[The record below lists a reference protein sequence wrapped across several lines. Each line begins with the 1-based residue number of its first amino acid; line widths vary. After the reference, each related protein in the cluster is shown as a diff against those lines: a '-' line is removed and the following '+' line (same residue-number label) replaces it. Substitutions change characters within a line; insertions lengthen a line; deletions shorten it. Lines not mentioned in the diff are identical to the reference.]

1 MSWTTA
7 QKKCCRSD
15 YESCPI
21 KKIIHGVFLLGH
33 QCRHGKRR
41 YALIFRQG
49 IENSTMSCR
58 DAGSY
63 SSAHGLFPPGV
74 PETQPLIPPTERTR
88 VFMAS
93 NDKFIHAVHLHIDGR
108 VFFQNLHFMAFIGTV
123 KIKDQAVSL
132 SLISEIQEWVY
143 CPVCGNKTRLRLRED
158 TVLTHFPLFC
168 PKCKKESLIDAK
180 EYVVKEIK

>member
-1 MSWTTA
+1 MIESSRIWRRKNFRDRFLNDEKDLLRERQKFSISGGLSSSCFLPLVLPCFSRQSGQAMSWTTA

-33 QCRHGKRR
+33 QCGHGKRR

-49 IENSTMSCR
+49 IENSPLSCR

-74 PETQPLIPPTERTR
+74 PETQPLRHPSRCHTFNRTHTG
-88 VFMAS
+88 F
-93 NDKFIHAVHLHIDGR
+93 HG
-108 VFFQNLHFMAFIGTV
+108 
-123 KIKDQAVSL
+123 
-132 SLISEIQEWVY
+132 
-143 CPVCGNKTRLRLRED
+143 
-158 TVLTHFPLFC
+158 FP
-168 PKCKKESLIDAK
+168 
-180 EYVVKEIK
+180 

>member
-41 YALIFRQG
+41 YALIFRQKLNLSG
-49 IENSTMSCR
+49 THH
-58 DAGSY
+58 A
-63 SSAHGLFPPGV
+63 V
-74 PETQPLIPPTERTR
+74 IPPTERTR

-93 NDKFIHAVHLHIDGR
+93 TDKFIHAVHLHIDGR

-132 SLISEIQEWVY
+132 SLISEIQGWVY

>member
-41 YALIFRQG
+41 YALIFRQELKTVLCLAEMPDHTVQRMG
-49 IENSTMSCR
+49 FFLRWFQKLNLSGTHH
-58 DAGSY
+58 A
-63 SSAHGLFPPGV
+63 V
-74 PETQPLIPPTERTR
+74 IPPTERTR

-93 NDKFIHAVHLHIDGR
+93 TDKFIHAVHLHIDGR

-168 PKCKKESLIDAK
+168 PKCKKK
-180 EYVVKEIK
+180 V

>member
-1 MSWTTA
+1 MPDHTVQRMGFFLRGF
-7 QKKCCRSD
+7 QKLNLSGT
-15 YESCPI
+15 
-21 KKIIHGVFLLGH
+21 HHAV
-33 QCRHGKRR
+33 
-41 YALIFRQG
+41 
-49 IENSTMSCR
+49 
-58 DAGSY
+58 
-63 SSAHGLFPPGV
+63 
-74 PETQPLIPPTERTR
+74 IPPTERTR

-93 NDKFIHAVHLHIDGR
+93 TDKFIHAVHLHIDGR